1 MNRMLTADGAL
12 ASLPRTLIEG
22 YLTGDGYDFVETSS
36 HIQTIDGARGHDTV
50 GTE

>member
-22 YLTGDGYDFVETSS
+22 YLTADGYDFVETSS